1 MRATWDREDFEL
13 AARGNLD
20 FTPKQAE
27 LIRSEVVDDGLH
39 PLLPPDCLRGTGHTS
54 DAGFS

>member
-27 LIRSEVVDDGLH
+27 LIRSEVRRRSTLDLKV
-39 PLLPPDCLRGTGHTS
+39 P
-54 DAGFS
+54 